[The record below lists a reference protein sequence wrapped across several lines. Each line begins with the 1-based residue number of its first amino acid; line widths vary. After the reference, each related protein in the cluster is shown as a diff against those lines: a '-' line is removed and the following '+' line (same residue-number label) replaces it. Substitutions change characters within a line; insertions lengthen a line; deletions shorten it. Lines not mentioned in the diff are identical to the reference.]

1 MPLSELKISNK
12 LLFYLARMEARRFDA
27 EQVLA
32 GTGLTI
38 EDVNVDF
45 FRPEPGQWREIISN
59 IIRLTGDPHI
69 GVCPWLG
76 IEDQQLRC
84 ARVCGAVELDHGPG
98 SRDLEQIQ
106 HSQ

>member
-12 LLFYLARMEARRFDA
+12 LFFYLARMEARGFDT

-45 FRPEPGQWREIISN
+45 FRPEPGQWREII
-59 IIRLTGDPHI
+59 
-69 GVCPWLG
+69 
-76 IEDQQLRC
+76 EDQQLWC
-84 ARVCGAVELDHGPG
+84 ARVCGAVELKHGPG
-98 SRDLEQIQ
+98 PGDLEQIQ